1 MSQYFPPYN
10 NPSKNIK
17 VELDLSNYATKK
29 DINDI
34 THVDVTGFVSKTNLA
49 ALKTG
54 VDKIDADKLKTV
66 PVDLAKLSNVVKN
79 EVVKKTDYNTKVTN
93 IESRIAGVTKN
104 TVDNLADITKLKAV
118 DTNNFVLKTK
128 LASDVTTLENKI
140 DVVDK
145 KIPDISGLATKTS
158 LSDYLQ
164 TSTFISKVTEVE
176 NKIQSADIIAKS
188 ANSKA
193 NTIRSDLTGYAKK
206 ADVAT
211 DITSI
216 KNNYVTN
223 VNLTSQLNNLKSQH
237 ITDEVKKIEDKVNE
251 NKKEITFVRGFYS
264 YEHNSDLVYDCK
276 LNSFKILSYGISR
289 WKSKNIYDP
298 SIKNVLYPVRNI
310 KLLSPN
316 IKNDS
321 KGLHVFFNGGS
332 YLHQDIIAIP
342 NNVINIYCVYELD
355 PTDLSRNNEFTIQN
369 ALFGAIEITK
379 NANTSKYKY
388 KGYGICFN
396 ESEEFTHVRKEGNFN
411 HTTSARNLII
421 FGADMSFSK
430 HANNKANN
438 IYVMGKDYI
447 QKINDTTIY
456 AEKMFYGNFTDPGHK
471 FILSL
476 HYNGNDSYLFVN
488 GREELKFKTKTDLKI
503 NNQICLGNLSFDWT
517 KDESKTTSLYGN
529 IYDFVVDYKAIVGT
543 TTIYDMHQYLMTK
556 HNIIT

>member
-10 NPSKNIK
+10 NPSENIK

-34 THVDVTGFVSKTNLA
+34 THVDVSGFASKTNLA
-49 ALKTG
+49 ALKTE
-54 VDKIDADKLKTV
+54 VDKIDADKFKTV

-79 EVVKKTDYNTKVTN
+79 EVVKKTDYNAKVTN

-104 TVDNLADITKLKAV
+104 TVDNLVDITKLKAV

-140 DVVDK
+140 DTVDK
-145 KIPDISGLATKTS
+145 KIPDISGLATKTN
-158 LSDYLQ
+158 LNDYLQ
-164 TSTFISKVTEVE
+164 TSTFNSKVTEVE
-176 NKIQSADIIAKS
+176 NKIKSANIIAKS
-188 ANSKA
+188 ANTEE
-193 NTIRSDLTGYAKK
+193 NTIRSDLTSY
-206 ADVAT
+206 AT
-211 DITSI
+211 DITTI
-216 KNNYVTN
+216 KNDYVTN
-223 VNLTSQLNNLKSQH
+223 ASLTSQLNNLKSQH
-237 ITDEVKKIEDKVNE
+237 ITDEVKKVEDKVNK

-276 LNSFKILSYGISR
+276 LNLFKNSYYGISR

-298 SIKNVLYPVRNI
+298 SIKNVLYPVKNI

-321 KGLHVFFNGGS
+321 KGLHVFFNGGD
-332 YLHQDIIAIP
+332 YLHQDILAIP
-342 NNVINIYCVYELD
+342 NNVINIYCVYKLD
-355 PTDLSRNNEFTIQN
+355 TIDFSKNNEFTIQN

-388 KGYGICFN
+388 KGYGICFD
-396 ESEEFTHVRKEGNFN
+396 ESEEFTHVQKEGNFN
-411 HTTSARNLII
+411 HTTTARNVII

-447 QKINDTTIY
+447 QKINHTTIY
-456 AEKMFYGNFTDPGHK
+456 AEKMFYRNFADPGHK

-476 HYNGNDSYLFVN
+476 HYNGDDSYLFVN
-488 GREELKFKTKTDLKI
+488 GREELKFKTTTDQII
-503 NNQICLGNLSFDWT
+503 NNQLCLGNLSFDWT
-517 KDESKTTSLYGN
+517 KDESKKTSLYGN

-543 TTIYDMHQYLMTK
+543 TTIYDMHRYLMTK